1 MRHQKLTLLVFI
13 MNIAAP
19 HYSLSRKYL
28 HSYSLPHSCFFSF
41 YLCNVTELTDCCQIG
56 YLHLK
61 LLSKFIL
68 EKVTNGT
75 CNMLSCLV
83 ILMGNYKLI
92 FDYEKASDLL
102 NTNRFATTDVCIF
115 FVYIKEKML
124 RMFSLYAI

>member
-1 MRHQKLTLLVFI
+1 M
-13 MNIAAP
+13 
-19 HYSLSRKYL
+19 
-28 HSYSLPHSCFFSF
+28 FFF
-41 YLCNVTELTDCCQIG
+41 YLCNVTDLTDCCQIG

-68 EKVTNGT
+68 GKVTNGR

-92 FDYEKASDLL
+92 FDYEKASNLL